1 MVEQNVRT
9 IITEV
14 LGLDEAT
21 EIELQD
27 DLVNDLGAE
36 SIDFIEICFRVEQVF
51 KLAKVNPG
59 DIFPTFLQAEEYL
72 DPQGNV
78 KESVRQKLAQEFP
91 HVRGQLLDAFVDT
104 RNRRKFVTV
113 QNLVSF
119 VEHRI
124 AS

>member
-1 MVEQNVRT
+1 MVEQNVKT
-9 IITEV
+9 ILSEV

-21 EIELQD
+21 EIGLQE

-59 DIFPTFLQAEEYL
+59 DIFPTFLQSEEYL
-72 DPQGNV
+72 DSQGNV
-78 KESVRQKLAQEFP
+78 KESVRDKLAQEYP
-91 HVRGQLLDAFVDT
+91 HVKGQILDAFVNT
-104 RNRRKFVTV
+104 KNRRKFVTV
-113 QNLVSF
+113 KNLVCF
-119 VEHRI
+119 VEHRL